1 MKKIGLEDLLSLED
15 YERTRDDL
23 RRKVIDVKRRRRV
36 QVGPRVSL
44 LFENRD
50 TVLFQIQEMLR
61 TEHITQ
67 RERVREEV
75 DTYNGLIPADG
86 ELSATLFLEFEDS
99 SQVPRELPKFTG
111 IETSVSLRVG
121 ERTVEAVP
129 DEIRSKE
136 EITSTIHYL
145 RFKLGPE
152 TRRALGNGG
161 GKVFLVV
168 AHPHYSQMAPIE
180 GATREELARDLN

>member
-1 MKKIGLEDLLSLED
+1 MKKIGFEDLISLEE

-50 TVLFQIQEMLR
+50 TVLFQIQEMLH
-61 TEHITQ
+61 TEHITHH
-67 RERVREEV
+67 ERVQEEL
-75 DTYNGLIPADG
+75 DTYNDLIPADD

-99 SQVPRELPKFTG
+99 RQLPQELPKFTG

-121 ERTVEAVP
+121 EHTAEGVP

-145 RFKLGPE
+145 RFKLDSE
-152 TRRALGNGG
+152 TRRAFGNGG
-161 GKVFLVV
+161 SKVFLVV
-168 AHPHYSQMAPIE
+168 ALPHYSQMVQIE
-180 GATREELARDLN
+180 GETREELASDLN

>member
-1 MKKIGLEDLLSLED
+1 MKKIGFEDLMSLED
-15 YERTRDDL
+15 YEQARDDL
-23 RRKVIDVKRRRRV
+23 RRKVIDIKRRRRV

-50 TVLFQIQEMLR
+50 TVLLQVQEMLR
-61 TEHITQ
+61 TDRITQ
-67 RERVREEV
+67 HERVQEEL
-75 DTYNGLIPADG
+75 DTYNQLIPGDD

-99 SQVPRELPKFTG
+99 SRLPQELPRFTG

-121 ERTVEAVP
+121 EHTAEGVP

-145 RFKLGPE
+145 RFRLGPE
-152 TRRALGNGG
+152 MRRALGNGG
-161 GKVFLVV
+161 SKAFLVV
-168 AHPHYSQMAPIE
+168 AHPNYSQMAQIE
-180 GATREELARDLN
+180 SATREELAGDLN